1 MNHILVV
8 EDDIRFNQIVCEYL
22 NKNHFQAEG
31 CLNPKEAYDLLYKKT
46 YDLLISDIMMPKVNG
61 IDFAQTVRETDA
73 NIPILFVSALD
84 DTVSKKGDLERG
96 LMTIW

>member
-31 CLNPKEAYDLLYKKT
+31 CLNPKEAYDLLYKKHMIW
-46 YDLLISDIMMPKVNG
+46 LISDIMCQK
-61 IDFAQTVRETDA
+61 
-73 NIPILFVSALD
+73 
-84 DTVSKKGDLERG
+84 
-96 LMTIW
+96 